1 MKETPLWGKKV
12 NFKLIEMG
20 MSKKELAQKV
30 HVNYT
35 QLCSVV
41 SGTLIN
47 DNIKA
52 TVSAFLGIEI

>member
-1 MKETPLWGKKV
+1 MKSLNPWGEKV
-12 NFKLIEMG
+12 NIELIKRRMT
-20 MSKKELAQKV
+20 KRELAEKINT
-30 HVNYT
+30 NYT